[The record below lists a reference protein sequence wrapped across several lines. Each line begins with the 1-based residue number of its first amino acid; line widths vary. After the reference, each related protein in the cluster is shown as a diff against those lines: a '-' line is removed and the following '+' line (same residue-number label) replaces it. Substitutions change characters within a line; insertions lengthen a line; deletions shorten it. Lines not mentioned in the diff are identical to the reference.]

1 MRLGLASLHS
11 ILTVVLIAGLAAAPV
26 LASPGAGGKATPVQT
41 QIHTVREGDTL
52 WALSR
57 RHGTTPERLASLNG
71 IPIEATLQIGQRL
84 KVPSLRGGASGSVG
98 ARAGSAGGSSS
109 LKAPVKAVE
118 SPTAVAAMR
127 TRLAA
132 LPSRGANWTPTL
144 LAISKRH
151 LGVRYR
157 WGGTGPAGFDCS
169 GFLYHVYRRMG
180 VELPRTTYAMYKAG
194 VPVPRADLKAGDIVF
209 FQTLRPGPSH
219 AGIYLGDGQFIHS
232 SSGFGR
238 VTITPMNY
246 RYYAPRYLGAR
257 RF

>member
-1 MRLGLASLHS
+1 MRLGFASLLS
-11 ILTVVLIAGLAAAPV
+11 ISTAVLIAGLAAAP
-26 LASPGAGGKATPVQT
+26 LAASPSPAKSSSPIKT
-41 QIHTVREGDTL
+41 QVHVVREGDTL

-57 RHGTTPERLASLNG
+57 RHGTTPERLAALNG
-71 IPIEATLQIGQRL
+71 IPTEAILQIGQRL
-84 KVPSLRGGASGSVG
+84 KVPAPPSARSAAAGKSASP
-98 ARAGSAGGSSS
+98 A
-109 LKAPVKAVE
+109 
-118 SPTAVAAMR
+118 
-127 TRLAA
+127 LAA
-132 LPSRGANWTPTL
+132 LPSRGANWAPTL
-144 LAISKRH
+144 ISISKRY

-194 VPVPRADLKAGDIVF
+194 APVPRSDLRAGDVVF

-219 AGIYLGDGQFIHS
+219 AGIYLGNGLFIHS

-238 VTITPMNY
+238 VTITPMSY